1 MINGIIV
8 KGIGGF
14 YYVKTDDGRI
24 ATCRA
29 RGKFRKLNITPMV
42 GDKVEIKVVNE
53 NPFEGAIE
61 NVLERKNHLIRPPV
75 ANIDCIAVVIAAA
88 NPAPD
93 LFLIDKLTVY
103 AAKNNIEVVI
113 IINKTD
119 LSNAKYIVDIY
130 NKCGYNTVLTC
141 ATSGEGVDALREKIA
156 GKITAFAGNSG
167 VGKSSILTNFGLSV
181 ETGDVSKINR
191 GKHTTRHVELFDIGD
206 GGFVIDTPGFSLL
219 EISDISASE
228 LKDCFVEFK
237 EFEGDCKFSGCN
249 HFGTKANACGIVK
262 AVNDGNI
269 PKTRYESYTK
279 LYDVLKEIKD
289 YD

>member
-1 MINGIIV
+1 MIKGIIV

-14 YYVKTDDGRI
+14 YFVKTDEGKV

-42 GDKVEIKVVNE
+42 GDKVEISIVNE
-53 NPFEGAIE
+53 NPYEGAIE
-61 NVLERKNHLIRPPV
+61 NVLVRKNHLIRPPV
-75 ANIDCIAVVIAAA
+75 ANIDCIAVVIASA

-103 AAKNNIEVVI
+103 AAKNNIEVI
-113 IINKTD
+113 IVINKTD
-119 LSNAKYIVDIY
+119 LLKGTDIAYIY
-130 NKCGYNTVLTC
+130 NRCGYDTVFTC
-141 ATSGEGVDALREKIA
+141 ATEGEGVDELREKIA

-167 VGKSSILTNFGLSV
+167 VGKSSILTNFGLEV

-191 GKHTTRHVELFDIGD
+191 GKHTTRHVELFDIGNE
-206 GGFVIDTPGFSLL
+206 GFVIDTPGFSLL
-219 EISDISASE
+219 EISDISATE
-228 LKDCFVEFK
+228 LKNCFLEFK
-237 EFEGDCKFSGCN
+237 QYEYDCRFNGCN
-249 HFGTKANACGIVK
+249 HFGTKAGACGIVK
-262 AVNDGNI
+262 AVNDGKI

>member
-61 NVLERKNHLIRPPV
+61 NVLDRKNHLIRPPV

-113 IINKTD
+113 VINKTD
-119 LSNAKYIVDIY
+119 LSNAKYIAEIY
-130 NKCGYNTVLTC
+130 NKCGYNTVFTC
-141 ATSGEGVDALREKIA
+141 ATSGEGVDTLKEKIA

-167 VGKSSILTNFGLSV
+167 VGKSSILTNFGLNV

-191 GKHTTRHVELFDIGD
+191 GKHTTRHVELFDIGN

-228 LKDCFVEFK
+228 LKDCFIEFK
-237 EFEGDCKFSGCN
+237 EFEDDCKFSGCT

-262 AVNDGNI
+262 AVNDGII

>member
-14 YYVKTDDGRI
+14 YYVKTGDNRV

-42 GDKVEIKVVNE
+42 GDKVEITIVNE
-53 NPFEGAIE
+53 NPYEGAIE
-61 NVLERKNHLIRPPV
+61 NILDRKNFLIRPPV

-88 NPAPD
+88 SPDPD

-103 AAKNNIEVVI
+103 AAKFNIEVKIV
-113 IINKTD
+113 INKTD
-119 LSNAKYIVDIY
+119 LSNPEEIQNIY
-130 NKCGYNTVLTC
+130 RSCGYDTILVC
-141 ATSGEGVDALREKIA
+141 AKDGAGIDIIREKLA

-167 VGKSSILTNFGLSV
+167 VGKSSILNQFGITV

-191 GKHTTRHVELFDIGD
+191 GKHTTRHVELFDMGD

-219 EISDISASE
+219 ELSEITANE
-228 LKDCFVEFK
+228 LKDLFLEFREHEK
-237 EFEGDCKFSGCN
+237 DCKFGGCA
-249 HFGTKANACGIVK
+249 HCGTKPSTCGVVK
-262 AVNDGNI
+262 AVMENKI
-269 PKTRYESYTK
+269 PKSRYDSYTR
-279 LYDVLKEIKD
+279 LYSVLKEIKD